1 MERSS
6 RVPQYENLI
15 FFLFK
20 NVQNWQNWILTVV
33 HWETKSSWLRQYQ
46 SYISYWYVNR
56 KVFISTTTWEPNF
69 LKKIWN
75 KFKIELDLFLY
86 SYLCWRAEIN
96 IQVGLNMH
104 LYVDMGMHWRPFEG
118 RHLVLSVID
127 RVFQGHHPH
136 PLRMLRP
143 DWWRGG
149 NNFHDQTLTQ
159 KVSTCMNIQWIKDPI
174 MTISKRFTNFN
185 FYNLG

>member
-1 MERSS
+1 MEAYRVWQLTINFELWVEIFCVPTWFHMRIPKPCPSVSPYPENWNHPGFVNISLTLVNDTSMERSS

-20 NVQNWQNWILTVV
+20 NVQNWQNWILSVV

-46 SYISYWYVNR
+46 SYISYWYV
-56 KVFISTTTWEPNF
+56 I
-69 LKKIWN
+69 
-75 KFKIELDLFLY
+75 
-86 SYLCWRAEIN
+86 
-96 IQVGLNMH
+96 
-104 LYVDMGMHWRPFEG
+104 
-118 RHLVLSVID
+118 
-127 RVFQGHHPH
+127 
-136 PLRMLRP
+136 LRMLRP